1 MKYPLRFLLHDTLFS
16 ANLVLPFNVRV
27 ARINSRPALQ
37 PTKQYNSKTVKQ
49 HICFFF
55 LNISKHIPLFN
66 EFKKCVKFFFCFCFL
81 YLALSFFLRQVVHF
95 YVQFFCNTAR
105 FLHRYSVRMYLA

>member
-66 EFKKCVKFFFCFCFL
+66 EFKNCVKFFFCFCFL
-81 YLALSFFLRQVVHF
+81 YLALSLDKWYIFMFNFSAILHDF
-95 YVQFFCNTAR
+95 YTDT
-105 FLHRYSVRMYLA
+105 L